1 MKGISNILPSFARV
15 GLCIICALCIT
26 SNVHAQE
33 RKANVNVKDVSV
45 KELLKAIEAGST
57 YTFAYVDTDIDL
69 AKKVTVSATN
79 KDIEAI
85 IKEVLPGVN
94 VEFKDQKIL
103 LSNKPVADKPV
114 EQKVAQHAAQRVVSG
129 KVVDKEGQPIIGA
142 MVIEKG
148 TQNGASTDID
158 GNYSLKVKGAPTLEV
173 SLIGYNTV
181 TSALTEN
188 QTKADFILEEEAIK
202 LDDVVVIG
210 YGVQNKRDVTTSV
223 SSIKAEDFANTPTT
237 DFRESMAAK
246 MPGVQVLNL
255 GGQPDGNVTVR
266 VRGIQS
272 ATSGN
277 DPLYVI
283 DGIPCDSRAF
293 ANLDGNDIES
303 LEVLKDA
310 SAAAI
315 YGSRGSCGVII
326 VTTKRGSGEKP
337 VISYDGQFS
346 VSDVSKKIDMLD
358 AYEFATMFRESRN
371 GSYIFSEP
379 TGSISD
385 PSAGRP
391 EVYHRIDP
399 LINAYL
405 EDKTGTLT
413 NTDWQ
418 DEIFRTALSHK
429 HSLSVSAR
437 TKSFNYYIGANYLYR
452 EGTVI
457 GSDFERYGI
466 RANLDGKKV
475 T

>member
-26 SNVHAQE
+26 SNVYAQE

-69 AKKVTVSATN
+69 AKKVTVSASN

-103 LSNKPVADKPV
+103 LSNKPVTDKPV
-114 EQKVAQHAAQRVVSG
+114 EQKVAQPAAQRVVSG

-223 SSIKAEDFANTPTT
+223 SSIKAEDLQMLRQPIFANQWQLKCLV
-237 DFRESMAAK
+237 FRF
-246 MPGVQVLNL
+246 L
-255 GGQPDGNVTVR
+255 
-266 VRGIQS
+266 
-272 ATSGN
+272 TSE
-277 DPLYVI
+277 V
-283 DGIPCDSRAF
+283 
-293 ANLDGNDIES
+293 S
-303 LEVLKDA
+303 L
-310 SAAAI
+310 
-315 YGSRGSCGVII
+315 
-326 VTTKRGSGEKP
+326 
-337 VISYDGQFS
+337 
-346 VSDVSKKIDMLD
+346 
-358 AYEFATMFRESRN
+358 
-371 GSYIFSEP
+371 
-379 TGSISD
+379 
-385 PSAGRP
+385 
-391 EVYHRIDP
+391 
-399 LINAYL
+399 
-405 EDKTGTLT
+405 
-413 NTDWQ
+413 
-418 DEIFRTALSHK
+418 TAM
-429 HSLSVSAR
+429 
-437 TKSFNYYIGANYLYR
+437 
-452 EGTVI
+452 
-457 GSDFERYGI
+457 
-466 RANLDGKKV
+466 
-475 T
+475 